1 MLTRT
6 LRAEGVSDDDEEA
19 EGLYARLW
27 DSVDGSIAK
36 WFMAGLCIARGV
48 KERGE
53 DVETLKSDQ
62 TKRGGWV
69 DHVNIRG
76 DPHPFTAKGIARSTR
91 RFSN

>member
-36 WFMAGLCIARGV
+36 
-48 KERGE
+48 
-53 DVETLKSDQ
+53 
-62 TKRGGWV
+62 
-69 DHVNIRG
+69 
-76 DPHPFTAKGIARSTR
+76 
-91 RFSN
+91 